1 MAHDVFFAMFMS
13 VLLGPAEGRR
23 PGNGDTSTRV
33 VAMHK
38 MSKLILLSLVEFLF
52 LCGVVSAEEKRLYLA
67 FDQGRV
73 TANIKNTP
81 LKAVLN
87 RIKEQRSIYFD
98 TGFMRDPSLLD
109 NDVSVQFTNLPIRNG
124 LERIL
129 SGINHSLI
137 FEGNSVEGVMLLGK
151 PGKRTY
157 RPLRRTVRRR
167 TPRPSSRRR

>member
-1 MAHDVFFAMFMS
+1 
-13 VLLGPAEGRR
+13 
-23 PGNGDTSTRV
+23 
-33 VAMHK
+33 
-38 MSKLILLSLVEFLF
+38 MSKFILVILLSLMELLF
-52 LCGVVSAEEKRLYLA
+52 LCSVVSAQEERLYLA
-67 FDQGRV
+67 FDQGRL

-98 TGFMRDPSLLD
+98 KGFMRNPSLLD

-137 FEGNSVEGVMLLGK
+137 FKGNRVEGVMLLGK
-151 PGKRTY
+151 PGKRIY
-157 RPLRRTVRRR
+157 RPTRRTFQRR
-167 TPRPSSRRR
+167 TPRRTSRGR